1 MPDAG
6 DDWATWLDR
15 HGPALVLLARAWVPT
30 RADAEDVVQ
39 DAFVRFWRARDRA
52 ADPTAYLFACVKRAA
67 QDWVRARG
75 RQAKREAAAARPEG
89 EPLFDGPLEQAERRA
104 AVAAALETLPEA
116 QREVLVMRIW
126 GGLTF
131 PQVAA
136 ALGIP
141 ADTAASR
148 FRYALGKLR
157 ELLAEESIP

>member
-15 HGPALVLLARAWVPT
+15 HGPALVLFARAWAPT

-39 DAFVRFWRARDRA
+39 DGFVRFWKSRHRA
-52 ADPTAYLFACVKRAA
+52 ADPAAYLFACVKRAA
-67 QDWVRARG
+67 LDWARARG
-75 RQAKREAAAARPEG
+75 RRTRREAAAARPER
-89 EPLFDGPLEQAERRA
+89 EPLFDGLLEQAERRA
-104 AVAAALETLPEA
+104 AVATALDTLPEA
-116 QREVLVMRIW
+116 QREVLVMKVW

-131 PQVAA
+131 PQIAT

-157 ELLAEESIP
+157 ERLAEESVP

>member
-39 DAFVRFWRARDRA
+39 DAFVRFWRARARA
-52 ADPTAYLFACVKRAA
+52 ADPTAYLFACVKRGA
-67 QDWVRARG
+67 QDWLRARG
-75 RQAKREAAAARPEG
+75 RQVRRETAAARPEG

-104 AVAAALETLPEA
+104 AVAAALATLPEA
-116 QREVLVMRIW
+116 QREVLVMKVW

-131 PQVAA
+131 AQIGE
-136 ALGIP
+136 ALGVSP
-141 ADTAASR
+141 NTAASR
-148 FRYALGKLR
+148 YRYALERLSGQ
-157 ELLAEESIP
+157 LAEVGRE